1 MPPYGVAVGTIVDG
15 ANVEGV
21 LHIGTCGGYQELVR
35 AAGVKVSPRSSIG
48 DAMGGGFVGVGDGP
62 GEEIGV
68 GDKTGGEATGPG
80 TPPGAVTYC
89 GWP

>member
-1 MPPYGVAVGTIVDG
+1 MEG

-21 LHIGTCGGYQELVR
+21 RHIGTCGGYQELLR
-35 AAGVKVSPRSSIG
+35 AAGVSFKPLSSMG
-48 DAMGGGFVGVGDGP
+48 DAVGGGMVGDGL

-89 GWP
+89 G